1 MKFPKY
7 TKKNPS
13 PEYFKL
19 IDIYSDMHKKGKR
32 KLNKKGE
39 IEVSSPEDTFPGK
52 QTLQH
57 AGIIKQLCDHYC
69 PSTMLDFGSGKSN
82 HYNVP
87 INDTKGNQFKNL
99 KHFWGLND
107 IDTYEP
113 ALESNMPDKKY
124 DSVICTDVIEH
135 VFFGDVFWTLQELFK
150 KARMF
155 VYVNIS
161 CDLTKTYLPNNEN
174 VHITVRSP
182 DYWNGVIDAISSE
195 FEGIDYILACTS
207 NPAISKGNKKYV
219 YFQRK
224 NLSILND
231 KFTVS

>member
-13 PEYFKL
+13 PNYFKL
-19 IDIYSDMHKKGKR
+19 IEIYSDMHKRGKR
-32 KLNKKGE
+32 KLNENGE
-39 IEVSSPEDTFPGK
+39 IELSSPEDTFPGK

-57 AGIIKQLCDHYC
+57 AGTIKQLCDHYN
-69 PSTMLDFGSGKSN
+69 PSSMLDFGSGKSG
-82 HYNVP
+82 HYNIP
-87 INDTKGNQFKNL
+87 INDKNGNQYKNL
-99 KHFWGLND
+99 KQFWGLEHVD
-107 IDTYEP
+107 AYEP
-113 ALESNMPDKKY
+113 ALGSNMSDKIY

-135 VFFGDVFWTLQELFK
+135 VYFGDVFWTLHELFK
-150 KARMF
+150 KAKMF

-182 DYWNGVIDAISSE
+182 DYWNGVLDSISAE
-195 FEGIDYILACTS
+195 YEGIDYVLACTS
-207 NPAISKGNKKYV
+207 NPAVTKGNKKYF
-219 YFQRK
+219 YYQRK
-224 NLSILND
+224 NLSNLND